1 MGKSKVKSLREEKRS
16 LKKMDDV
23 EEIRSMVDS
32 DELSDE
38 DKESVVL
45 GRLHEYGSML
55 DPSLSLTTPTLRSK
69 LISMNTQSS
78 TIGKSFM
85 RPFEFSMERTH
96 FK

>member
-1 MGKSKVKSLREEKRS
+1 
-16 LKKMDDV
+16 
-23 EEIRSMVDS
+23 
-32 DELSDE
+32 
-38 DKESVVL
+38 VVL

>member
-1 MGKSKVKSLREEKRS
+1 ME
-16 LKKMDDV
+16 DV

-32 DELSDE
+32 SELSSE

-69 LISMNTQSS
+69 LVSMNTQSS
-78 TIGKSFM
+78 TIGKSFL
-85 RPFEFSMERTH
+85 RPFEFAIERTH